1 MAPFRDAVGLV
12 DAQERGPRTFE
23 QGSGRGR
30 LERLGRG
37 EDDQAA
43 ALLEALKCRP
53 ALGGAQAAV
62 KRDDRNAASLKRL
75 LLIRHEGNERRDH
88 NRRAIKDH
96 RWNLID
102 QRFAKAGRQR
112 HERVASVQ
120 NGEHGRFLLGP
131 QALDAEGA
139 ARRAAREVE
148 QAVARARLTRRGAGH
163 GQKMTQ
169 GG

>member
-1 MAPFRDAVGLV
+1 MPPFRDAVGLV
-12 DAQERGPRTFE
+12 DAQERGPRPFE
-23 QGSGRGR
+23 QGSGRGQ
-30 LERLGRG
+30 LECLGRS

-43 ALLEALKCRP
+43 ALLEGLKYRP

-62 KRDDRNAASLKRL
+62 KRDDGDAASLKRL

-88 NRRAIKDH
+88 NRRAIEDH

-112 HERVASVQ
+112 DERVATVQ

-131 QALDAEGA
+131 QALDTERA